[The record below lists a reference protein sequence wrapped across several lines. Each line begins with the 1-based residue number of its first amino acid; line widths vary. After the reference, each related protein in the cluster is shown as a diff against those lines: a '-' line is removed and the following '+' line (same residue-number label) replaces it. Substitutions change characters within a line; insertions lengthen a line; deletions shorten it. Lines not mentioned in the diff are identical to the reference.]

1 LFKPTAFSAL
11 CSAVCFVSGTLKNL
25 QPERVGKENQSN
37 VGDKDNGDDGG
48 GGNDVNDDKGDDDKR
63 MELKTLFT
71 TNNHESRS
79 ILKIPL
85 INLQQY

>member
-1 LFKPTAFSAL
+1 M
-11 CSAVCFVSGTLKNL
+11 
-25 QPERVGKENQSN
+25 GKENQSSL
-37 VGDKDNGDDGG
+37 GDKDNGDN
-48 GGNDVNDDKGDDDKR
+48 GGNDVHDDEGDDDDER

-85 INLQQY
+85 INLEQH